1 MVILALARNALLES
15 IRQPVHTVLI
25 CGGLLA
31 MLLNVNVAGY
41 TLEDDNKLLVDLG
54 LSTLFLTGLLMSAF
68 IATSVLC
75 KEIEN
80 KTVLTVVSK
89 PVPRPFVVLGKFLG
103 VIAAI
108 GLAYGLLSIVF
119 LLTIRHQVQSSVRA
133 GDIFDPVVILFGFL
147 AISLTFLIAGLA
159 NYLYRWSFPAT
170 FACSGFVLAFISF
183 LTISCISRK
192 WKIQSPSSDFDPQ
205 LMIGIVLIFEAII
218 TITSIAIAA
227 STRFGQVATLLIC
240 IGFFLVGL
248 VGEYFATVTL
258 QSNAWL
264 QPFANVLPNLQF
276 FWPAD
281 ALTQGHTITL
291 EYLGVVTLYAV
302 CISGAFL
309 SLAIILFQKRDV
321 G

>member
-1 MVILALARNALLES
+1 M
-15 IRQPVHTVLI
+15 
-25 CGGLLA
+25 
-31 MLLNVNVAGY
+31 
-41 TLEDDNKLLVDLG
+41 
-54 LSTLFLTGLLMSAF
+54 
-68 IATSVLC
+68 
-75 KEIEN
+75 
-80 KTVLTVVSK
+80 LTVVSK
-89 PVPRPFVVLGKFLG
+89 PVPRSFVVLGKFLG

-133 GDIFDPVVILFGFL
+133 EDIFDPVVILFGFL
-147 AISLTFLIAGLA
+147 AIALTFLIAGLA

-170 FACSGFVLAFISF
+170 FACSGFVLALISF

-205 LMIGIVLIFEAII
+205 LMIGLVLIFEAII
-218 TITSIAIAA
+218 AITSIAIAA

-258 QSNAWL
+258 KSDWL
-264 QPFANVLPNLQF
+264 QPFANILPNLQF

-302 CISGAFL
+302 CISVAFL